1 MFKLIKKKFL
11 YIFLIFN
18 LFLWPDGIF
27 SQDNSMFREKRFRK
41 KVWRRWK
48 KDREAYNPY
57 LGKKSK
63 HKPSK
68 EMAIENYKTKKKQ
81 EKIFRKMMKKN
92 KKKYQKRD

>member
-1 MFKLIKKKFL
+1 
-11 YIFLIFN
+11 
-18 LFLWPDGIF
+18 
-27 SQDNSMFREKRFRK
+27 MFREKRFRK
-41 KVWRRWK
+41 KVWKRWK

-68 EMAIENYKTKKKQ
+68 EMAAENYKAKKKQ
-81 EKIFRKMMKKN
+81 EKIFKKMMRKN